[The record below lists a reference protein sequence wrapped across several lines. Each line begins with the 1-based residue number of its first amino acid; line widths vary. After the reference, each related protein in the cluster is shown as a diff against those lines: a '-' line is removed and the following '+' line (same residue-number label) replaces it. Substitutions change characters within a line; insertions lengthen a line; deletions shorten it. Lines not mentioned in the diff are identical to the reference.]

1 MSLKSTAVEHYF
13 SSYWPQN
20 LGWLHAYYNVTRQY
34 SLPNFLFSFFDGTFY
49 FLLVCCQPGCEGFFF
64 FFFLMVWPIS
74 VLNPR
79 QNWGFIRLHCFNLN
93 CLRKKKRCGWK
104 DFKEICFSF
113 SFWLELFCGI
123 CLYSWKLTRFFLFLA
138 HTKI

>member
-1 MSLKSTAVEHYF
+1 MSLKSTVVEHYF

-34 SLPNFLFSFFDGTFY
+34 SLPHFLFSSFDGTFY
-49 FLLVCCQPGCEGFFF
+49 FLLVWWQPGCVGFF
-64 FFFLMVWPIS
+64 WGSIS

-79 QNWGFIRLHCFNLN
+79 QKWGFIRLHCFNLK
-93 CLRKKKRCGWK
+93 CLREKKVVVEKILRK
-104 DFKEICFSF
+104 FAFSF

-123 CLYSWKLTRFFLFLA
+123 WFYSWKLSRFFLFLA
-138 HTKI
+138 HKEI

>member
-49 FLLVCCQPGCEGFFF
+49 FLLVCWQPGCVGFFF
-64 FFFLMVWPIS
+64 FFLNSIS

-93 CLRKKKRCGWK
+93 CLRKRKIVVVEKILRK
-104 DFKEICFSF
+104 FAFSF

-123 CLYSWKLTRFFLFLA
+123 WLYSWKLSRFFLFLA